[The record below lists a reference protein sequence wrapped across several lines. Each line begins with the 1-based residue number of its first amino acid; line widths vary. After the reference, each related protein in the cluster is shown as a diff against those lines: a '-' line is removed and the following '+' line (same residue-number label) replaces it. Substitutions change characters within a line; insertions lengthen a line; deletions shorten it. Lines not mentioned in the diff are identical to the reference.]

1 MMFFVLLQLIFV
13 SVLLLLVPPRV
24 QGAFY
29 IQVYRGYNT
38 CKIPSQLRL
47 LMAKLKREEVEG
59 ALLQET
65 HLSNSEHG
73 KLTRW
78 RFNLYLYALGS
89 KRGMAIL
96 IST

>member
-1 MMFFVLLQLIFV
+1 
-13 SVLLLLVPPRV
+13 
-24 QGAFY
+24 
-29 IQVYRGYNT
+29 
-38 CKIPSQLRL
+38 
-47 LMAKLKREEVEG
+47 MAKLKREEVEG
-59 ALLQET
+59 ALLHET

-96 IST
+96 ISI

>member
-1 MMFFVLLQLIFV
+1 
-13 SVLLLLVPPRV
+13 
-24 QGAFY
+24 
-29 IQVYRGYNT
+29 
-38 CKIPSQLRL
+38 
-47 LMAKLKREEVEG
+47 MAKLKREEVEG

-73 KLTRW
+73 KLARW

-89 KRGMAIL
+89 KRGMTIL

>member
-13 SVLLLLVPPRV
+13 PVLLLLPPRV

-59 ALLQET
+59 APLHET